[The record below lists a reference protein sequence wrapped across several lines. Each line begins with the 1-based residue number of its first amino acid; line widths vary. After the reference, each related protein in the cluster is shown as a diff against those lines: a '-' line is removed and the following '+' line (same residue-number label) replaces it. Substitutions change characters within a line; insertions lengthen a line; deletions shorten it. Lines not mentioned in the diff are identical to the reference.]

1 MGHDGNDGH
10 NPKLRVHNQPSIGL
24 DSNTHQAVVKILNI
38 TLADEAVLSTKT
50 RSAHWNVSGAGFYD
64 RHTLFDVQYKQLNE
78 ISGEISKRAR
88 VLGGLPIGSFEEFLK
103 NTRLDEQPGDV
114 PDFVDLLADHEA
126 VIRFLREDA
135 KKCSEEYEDEGTRDF
150 LVDIL
155 CLHEKMAWMLRSYI
169 ENEPVH
175 GESQKRMLKN
185 E

>member
-1 MGHDGNDGH
+1 MGHNGNDGH
-10 NPKLRVHNQPSIGL
+10 NPKLRVLILPNIGL

-64 RHTLFDVQYKQLNE
+64 RYTLFDVQYKQLNE
-78 ISGEISKRAR
+78 ISGEISKRVR

-103 NTRLDEQPGDV
+103 NTRLDEQPGNV

-155 CLHEKMAWMLRSYI
+155 SLHEKMAWMLRSYT

-175 GESQKRMLKN
+175 GESQKRMLKD